1 MKYLTLLALIA
12 SLLACKNRNIQDS
25 KKIDLEGADLFFIG
39 LNGPNIDSFNLPPYK
54 LNLTNGQY
62 KLSLDVNSCSGT
74 YKIKGTEIKFNDDLS
89 CTKICCDGPNAQS
102 FKEILKGTL
111 IVKKEGENFILNKDG
126 LQLIL
131 SKTAPQK
138 TSALIGKK
146 YLVSKA
152 FSMGNEY
159 KPDFPLSIEFTA
171 SSFEIQ
177 LNVNACS
184 GNCEISEDQIKFTD
198 VTACTEKCCDNELA
212 LAIRSMFNGTMQYVV
227 DEENPVIFSKNARI
241 WLVPY
246 KEDKKEK
253 GNFNAE
259 DLIGKDFKIIEM
271 SILPKGPEA
280 KGILTSNFAFDCIL
294 SFKESGIGLKLDVNS
309 CNSSAAYSG
318 NSVEIGSMMGCTKM
332 CCDSKE
338 SVELKNY
345 LKGKFYLKE
354 NGSEIIMS
362 NDEISLRLLKR

>member
-1 MKYLTLLALIA
+1 MKYLSFFILLIA
-12 SLLACKNRNIQDS
+12 IYSCKNRNIQDS

-39 LNGPNIDSFNLPPYK
+39 LNGPGIDSFNLPPYK
-54 LNLTNGQY
+54 LNLMNGQN
-62 KLSLDVNSCSGT
+62 KLSLDVNSCNGT
-74 YKIKGTEIKFNDDLS
+74 YKIKGTEINFNDDLS

-102 FKEILKGTL
+102 FKQILKGNF
-111 IVKKEGENFILNKDG
+111 IVKKEDENFILNKDG

-131 SKTAPQK
+131 SKKAPQK

-152 FSMGNEY
+152 FSMGKEY
-159 KPDFPLSIEFTA
+159 KPDFALIIEFTA
-171 SSFEIQ
+171 SSFEMQ
-177 LNVNACS
+177 LNANACS
-184 GNCEISEDQIKFTD
+184 GNCKISEDQINFTEG
-198 VTACTEKCCDNELA
+198 TACTEKCCDSELA

-227 DEENPVIFSKNARI
+227 DEENPVIFSKNSRI

-246 KEDKKEK
+246 VEDKKEK
-253 GNFNAE
+253 GNINVE

-271 SILPKGPEA
+271 SILPKGPEP
-280 KGILTSNFAFDCIL
+280 KGSITTNFTFDCIL

-309 CNSSAAYSG
+309 CNSSAVYSG
-318 NSVEIGSMMGCTKM
+318 NSIEIGTMMGCTKM

-338 SVELKNY
+338 ALELKNY
-345 LKGKFYLKE
+345 MKGKFYLKE

-362 NDEISLRLLKR
+362 NDEISIRLAKR